1 MIQIKPHVYSMGGS
15 LIVGQNTSEQ
25 NMISFISDIVNDV
38 DRFYEKRQILRKKI
52 FDYYDGNN
60 SQRAVKLLGI

>member
-25 NMISFISDIVNDV
+25 NM
-38 DRFYEKRQILRKKI
+38 LRLERDLICGVEIKENTKSEDENRRMIKKTLKCVWWGRLAAI
-52 FDYYDGNN
+52 
-60 SQRAVKLLGI
+60 

>member
-25 NMISFISDIVNDV
+25 NMLRLEKDLVCDIEIK
-38 DRFYEKRQILRKKI
+38 EKYRENSGGERK
-52 FDYYDGNN
+52 
-60 SQRAVKLLGI
+60 

>member
-25 NMISFISDIVNDV
+25 NM
-38 DRFYEKRQILRKKI
+38 LRLERDLVCGVEIKENTKNE
-52 FDYYDGNN
+52 DG
-60 SQRAVKLLGI
+60 IEE